1 MIDSMKKMAGWLLAF
16 SVVGFIAGYVFSDS
30 YGLGLCYSDLQTN
43 TFDTSCHQ
51 LFERIGDPMLYGFGA
66 LAFVFMGLLFV
77 PEAFSRWWKFAVWFV
92 PLAVLLFIFT
102 PEPQGWVSPIP
113 SPESVFQWVSSFYV
127 IASYSLIGLSLR
139 KKN

>member
-1 MIDSMKKMAGWLLAF
+1 MIKGMKGVVGLLLAISLF
-16 SVVGFIAGYVFSDS
+16 GCAVGYV
-30 YGLGLCYSDLQTN
+30 LTN
-43 TFDTSCHQ
+43 SVDFGICIANEYATDAGCLNFY
-51 LFERIGDPMLYGFGA
+51 ERIGDPMFYGFGA

-127 IASYSLIGLSLR
+127 LASYSLIGLSLR
-139 KKN
+139 KKS